1 MEENTI
7 FANRYKLQKRIGMGG
22 FSEVWSAVDQ
32 MADDTVVAI
41 KIYAPDRG
49 MDEQGLKQF
58 RREYAVVLNLNHS
71 NLLTAR
77 YFDVWEGRPYLVMPL
92 IEGGS
97 LYDKL
102 EREGNFTEKQ
112 AAELIRQVADGLQ
125 HLHAHDI
132 LHQDIK
138 PDNILIGKNE
148 TYLLMDFGISM
159 RIRST
164 LRKQTGMMKAMTVAY
179 APPERFSAKPKQIP
193 AGDIFS
199 LGVLIYEMMTG
210 DVPWMGNGG
219 VSLQTGA
226 AVPELPE
233 DLSKPFR
240 RLVVSM
246 MALKPEDRPTPETLV
261 EAASHYIRTGDWQD
275 AENAGQGAGR
285 TSRGRET
292 QVFDT
297 ASFAAAAS
305 GDTKESEESSEDET
319 TAADSRG
326 GRATQPMSSEV
337 AAAALGTDPK
347 SAAADKADGKK
358 TQIGRASDASAGDS
372 GGAGSNAAQT
382 PPSAP
387 KSGGAGKWIIAAAIL
402 LLLSGGG
409 YFGYS
414 QYTRNIAEQEAL
426 ILALLDEASTEVEAG
441 ELDAALLKYQSVLDR
456 DSSNETALSGISNVR
471 QLITQ
476 REAEEEAERQRLL
489 DEAVAAR
496 AREQEMAQELERI
509 RLEEEA
515 RRNITGTVTDASTGE
530 QLAGA
535 SISVQGSNV
544 RAASNARGG
553 YAITLP
559 DANAVLEISY
569 AGYESQEISPNGRTQ
584 INVEL
589 QPEAVVPD
597 LSLSPI
603 NGTVALTGGFTPDPW
618 TSTYNISAGNV
629 DLSQFDGAG
638 YVTQAPTLNLNYTS
652 DGYNLFIGAESST
665 DLIMLINKPDGEWEI
680 NDDFSGTNPRI
691 EMENP
696 QSGLYNIWV
705 GTFTETTAS
714 AQVYITEIAADS
726 DNNQTNTLGDGNG
739 PDPSLSPQYGSV
751 ELSAGFL
758 PDPYTQDILA
768 GGSVNLSDYGFTG
781 YVAQTPDYELNFSA
795 GNNTDPLIIKV
806 GEAEGDT
813 VILVR
818 TPGGQWEYNDDFE
831 DVNAGIR
838 FDNPESGTYKIWIG
852 GYDNEF
858 VQSTLHITEI

>member
-102 EREGNFTEKQ
+102 ERDGNFTEKQ

-240 RLVVSM
+240 RLVASM

-261 EAASHYIRTGDWQD
+261 EAASHYIRTGDWPD
-275 AENAGQGAGR
+275 VETESPAPGR
-285 TSRGRET
+285 SSRGRET

-297 ASFAAAAS
+297 ASFAAAS
-305 GDTKESEESSEDET
+305 GSTKQSEETPEDE
-319 TAADSRG
+319 AAAPDSKG
-326 GRATQPMSSEV
+326 GRATQPMSSEA
-337 AAAALGTDPK
+337 AAAALGTDQK
-347 SAAADKADGKK
+347 SGTTDKADGKK
-358 TQIGRASDASAGDS
+358 TQIGRAPGAAATDS
-372 GGAGSNAAQT
+372 GNNAGQAPA
-382 PPSAP
+382 PAP
-387 KSGGAGKWIIAAAIL
+387 KSGGAGKWIIAAVIL
-402 LLLSGGG
+402 LLLFGGG

-414 QYTRNIAEQEAL
+414 QYTQNIAEQEAQ
-426 ILALLDEASTEVEAG
+426 ILALMNDAETDVEAG

-471 QLITQ
+471 QLITE

-489 DEAVAAR
+489 DEAAAAR
-496 AREQEMAQELERI
+496 AREEEMALELERI
-509 RLEEEA
+509 RQEEEA
-515 RRNITGTVTDASTGE
+515 RKNITGTITDASTGE

-544 RAASNARGG
+544 RAASDSRGG

-559 DANAVLEISY
+559 DVNDVLEIAY

-589 QPEAVVPD
+589 EPEAVVPD
-597 LSLSPI
+597 LSMSPI
-603 NGTVALTGGFTPDPW
+603 NGAVALTGGFTPDPW
-618 TSTYNISAGNV
+618 TSTYTIREGTV
-629 DLSQFDGAG
+629 DLSQFDGTG
-638 YVTQAPTLNLNYTS
+638 YITQAPTLNLNYTS
-652 DGYNLFIGAESST
+652 NGYNLFIGAESGT

-705 GTFTETTAS
+705 GTFSQTNAS
-714 AQVYITEIAADS
+714 AQVYITEIAADNDDS
-726 DNNQTNTLGDGNG
+726 ETNTLGDGNG
-739 PDPSLSPQYGSV
+739 PDPSLSPQYGSI

-758 PDPYTQDILA
+758 PDPYTQNILA

-795 GNNTDPLIIKV
+795 GSSTDPLIIKV

-838 FDNPESGTYKIWIG
+838 FDNPESGTYKIWVG
-852 GYDNEF
+852 SYNNEF

>member
-49 MDEQGLKQF
+49 MDAQGLKQF

-112 AAELIRQVADGLQ
+112 TAELIRQVADGLQ

-240 RLVVSM
+240 RLVASM

-261 EAASHYIRTGDWQD
+261 EAASHYIRTGDWPD

-292 QVFDT
+292 QIFDS
-297 ASFAAAAS
+297 AGFAAVAS
-305 GDTKESEESSEDET
+305 PHTEDSEESPEEKPAT
-319 TAADSRG
+319 PDSKG

-347 SAAADKADGKK
+347 SGAADKQDGKK

-372 GGAGSNAAQT
+372 GGAGSQT
-382 PPSAP
+382 SSSES

-409 YFGYS
+409 YFGYN
-414 QYTRNIAEQEAL
+414 QYTQNIAEREAQ
-426 ILALLDEASTEVEAG
+426 ILALLDEAATEVEAG
-441 ELDAALLKYQSVLDR
+441 ELDAALLKYESVLDL
-456 DSSNETALSGISNVR
+456 DSSNETALSQISNVR

-489 DEAVAAR
+489 DEATAAR
-496 AREQEMAQELERI
+496 AREEEMARELERI

-544 RAASNARGG
+544 RSASNARGG

-569 AGYESQEISPNGRTQ
+569 MGYESQEISPNGRTQ

-597 LSLSPI
+597 LSLSPL
-603 NGTVALTGGFTPDPW
+603 NGTVSLTGGFEPDPW
-618 TSTYNISAGNV
+618 TGNYTISAGNV
-629 DLSQFDGAG
+629 DLSQFEGAG
-638 YVTQAPTLNLNYTS
+638 YVTQAPTLNLNYRS
-652 DGYNLFIGAESST
+652 SGYNLIIGAESST
-665 DLIMLINKPDGEWEI
+665 DLIILIHKPDGELVI

-705 GTFTETTAS
+705 GTFTQTNAS
-714 AQVYITEIAADS
+714 AQVYITEIAADNDDS
-726 DNNQTNTLGDGNG
+726 QTNTLGDGNG
-739 PDPSLSPQYGSV
+739 PDPSLSSQYGSA

-758 PDPYTQDILA
+758 PDPHTQNILA

-795 GNNTDPLIIKV
+795 GSSADPLIIKV

-831 DVNAGIR
+831 DMNAGIR
-838 FDNPESGTYKIWIG
+838 FDNPESGRYKIWIG
-852 GYDNEF
+852 SYNNEF
-858 VQSTLHITEI
+858 VQSTLHITEL